1 MEIPVQIHVCM
12 HTHWNYIYVQLQFPH
27 LITGPVNQNCL
38 LLLQD
43 ICVQCVFAGLEWS
56 GLSQLTENLRSDA
69 SHKTL
74 YSPQCLLSAL
84 RTARKITQAKQ
95 SRTLISNVKH
105 PSIELTKGDN
115 SGVFALCVCV
125 CVVCLCL

>member
-1 MEIPVQIHVCM
+1 M
-12 HTHWNYIYVQLQFPH
+12 
-27 LITGPVNQNCL
+27 

-43 ICVQCVFAGLEWS
+43 ICIQCVFAGLEWS
-56 GLSQLTENLRSDA
+56 GLSKCLENLKSD
-69 SHKTL
+69 SSQKTL

-84 RTARKITQAKQ
+84 RTARKLTQAKQ

-115 SGVFALCVCV
+115 SGINKFVRFDSCCVCACMHE
-125 CVVCLCL
+125 CVHVHVWVGVW